1 MRFKVLLLL
10 AGLLAVTP
18 ASADGV
24 PAGTVQY
31 GADQPVDVA
40 LPDLGDPAS
49 VLLSTRVEHRIGEQ
63 AAAEIRADPT
73 YLDDPEVIDYLD
85 RIGNRLVAVMPSP
98 YPVFHFMPLRDSE
111 INAFALPGGFIG
123 VNTGL
128 IMVTDNESQ
137 LAAVLA
143 HEITHVVQ
151 NHMARMLAVQ
161 QRMQIPAMIALAAAL
176 VLGSSRPDLAAGAVQ
191 AVPGGMIQTQ
201 LTYSRQ
207 FEREADRL
215 GFQRLVKAGF
225 DPRGM
230 AEFFKKMERYTSLSD
245 DASMP
250 GWLRD
255 HPLTPERIADAEN
268 RAADYPYRQHVD
280 SVDYGLVRA
289 KLRAEQ
295 GDPQDTVRR
304 LSGELHDGRY
314 ASEADERYGLIIALM
329 GADQPRQAEAELAK
343 LRATGVVSPMI
354 ETLAARIALA
364 LGSKPGALAILK
376 NARARFPES
385 RIVMYAYAHELEDD
399 RQDAEALKVV
409 DEGLRLY
416 PQDTRLYGLKAR
428 AYAGLGKQLLQH
440 QAQAEVYYLQ
450 GNLPAAIEQ
459 LQLARSAGD
468 GNFYELSMVD
478 ARLRDLRIERK
489 VEQKDEKQ

>member
-1 MRFKVLLLL
+1 
-10 AGLLAVTP
+10 
-18 ASADGV
+18 
-24 PAGTVQY
+24 
-31 GADQPVDVA
+31 
-40 LPDLGDPAS
+40 
-49 VLLSTRVEHRIGEQ
+49 
-63 AAAEIRADPT
+63 
-73 YLDDPEVIDYLD
+73 
-85 RIGNRLVAVMPSP
+85 
-98 YPVFHFMPLRDSE
+98 
-111 INAFALPGGFIG
+111 
-123 VNTGL
+123 
-128 IMVTDNESQ
+128 
-137 LAAVLA
+137 
-143 HEITHVVQ
+143 
-151 NHMARMLAVQ
+151 
-161 QRMQIPAMIALAAAL
+161 
-176 VLGSSRPDLAAGAVQ
+176 
-191 AVPGGMIQTQ
+191 MIQTQ

-268 RAADYPYRQHVD
+268 RAADYPYHQHVD

-304 LSGELHDGRY
+304 LSSELHDGRY
-314 ASEADERYGLIIALM
+314 ASEADTRYALIIALM
-329 GADQPRQAEAELAK
+329 RADQPRQAEAELAK
-343 LRATGVVSPMI
+343 LRATGIASPMI

-385 RIVMYAYAHELEDD
+385 RIVMYAYARELEDD
-399 RQDAEALKVV
+399 RQDAEAVKVV

-478 ARLRDLRIERK
+478 ARLRDLRVERK